1 MDDIINKAILFDYFA
16 GRVSPLQ
23 KKAVEAW
30 LAMPGNR
37 EPYYEWLHEWELS
50 HLQTSIDWQPALD
63 RTARRV
69 SEGAMTAVN
78 SNPGEPTDSDSDGQ
92 RIHWRLGRGWGRV
105 WAVAASLLLVL
116 GLGGWLGRD
125 YILYQT
131 VQTAYGE
138 IRSITLPDGSTVTL
152 NANSS
157 LRFRRFGFDR
167 PLLAL
172 LGTSSRT
179 VALTGEADFAV
190 RHLPTHQRFVVQTPK
205 GLTITVLGTEFTVLS
220 RERNTRVVLHSGR
233 VALNMNSPAGQ
244 AALTMRPGD
253 LATLDPAG
261 RLAVAPVRHPEA
273 LTAWKQHRFTFE
285 QTSLRVIADLLH
297 DNYGLTVTI
306 DNPNLAERTIS
317 GSFPARDAGEVL
329 QVVADLLQI
338 NYHRDG
344 NHVTFTD

>member
-1 MDDIINKAILFDYFA
+1 MEDIITKALLFDYFA

-30 LAMPGNR
+30 LAAPGNR
-37 EPYYEWLHEWELS
+37 EPYYEWLHEWELT
-50 HLQTSIDWQPALD
+50 HLQSRTDWQPAFD
-63 RTARRV
+63 RTVRRV
-69 SEGAMTAVN
+69 SGPVPERSTD
-78 SNPGEPTDSDSDGQ
+78 EPTDSGIDTQ
-92 RIHWRLGRGWGRV
+92 RTQWRLSRGLGRA

-125 YILYQT
+125 YLLYQT
-131 VQTAYGE
+131 VRTGYGE

-167 PLLAL
+167 PLLAG
-172 LGTSSRT
+172 LGTPSRT

-205 GLTITVLGTEFTVLS
+205 GLTVTVLGTEFTVFS

-233 VALNMNSPAGQ
+233 VALNMNAPTGQ
-244 AALTMRPGD
+244 TALTMRPGD
-253 LATLDPAG
+253 LATLDPKG
-261 RLAVAPVRHPEA
+261 RLAVGPIRHTEA
-273 LTAWKQHRFTFE
+273 LVAWKQHRFTFE
-285 QTSLRVIADLLH
+285 QTSLQTIADLLH

-306 DNPNLAERTIS
+306 DNPKLAERTIS
-317 GSFPARDAGEVL
+317 GSFPARNAGEVL